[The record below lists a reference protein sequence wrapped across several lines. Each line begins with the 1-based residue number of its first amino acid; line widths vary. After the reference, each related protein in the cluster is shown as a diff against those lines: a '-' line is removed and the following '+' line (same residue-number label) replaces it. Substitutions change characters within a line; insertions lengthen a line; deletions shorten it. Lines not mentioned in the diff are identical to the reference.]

1 MASIRNLKKDI
12 NFVIGEIIEAVY
24 VWELTHPKKDTKES
38 EKIIDDAL
46 SLYDRLIASIH
57 QKEVESPKQHFNGI
71 REELEKEGRALIDRI
86 NTLS

>member
-46 SLYDRLIASIH
+46 SLYDRLIAKIH
-57 QKEVESPKQHFNGI
+57 QKDIQDAKPHFNGI
-71 REELEKEGRALIDRI
+71 KDELEAEGRALIDRI
-86 NTLS
+86 NKLS

>member
-24 VWELTHPKKDTKES
+24 IWELTHPKEETDKS

-46 SLYDRLIASIH
+46 ALYDALILKIH
-57 QKEVESPKQHFNGI
+57 QKDIEHPKKHFNGL
-71 REELEKEGRALIDRI
+71 RDELEKEGRALIDRI
-86 NTLS
+86 NNLS